1 MLLVAFVV
9 GYIVVTRS
17 LFQVDLEALLSDV
30 SRVLGDWTYALVGVF
45 AFLETGAFV
54 GLVVPG
60 ETVVILGGAVAG
72 QGETSV
78 VLTIAIVWVA
88 AFAGDTVSFFI
99 GRRLGRDFVLRHGPR
114 FRISRERFAQVED
127 HFQRRGGSTIL
138 IGRFIGVVRALAPF
152 VAGSSGMRYGAMCP
166 YSILGTGLW
175 AATFT
180 LLGFYASRSLNEV
193 VEASERALF
202 GFAVVVGAIVV
213 VVLSVRFLRLPEN
226 RARVVASMERRPA
239 VRLLLG
245 FARRLQPQARF
256 LWDRITPG
264 GLGLEF
270 TSLIAALAVGL
281 FVLIGYALVLGDNPA
296 PTSGDQTALDIVNHL
311 QAGWLTELNK
321 IITALGSTIAVLVVA
336 VVAAAFLALRRHWSE
351 LAILVA
357 SMAILL
363 IAVPELKAAI
373 DRPGPP
379 NPLVSASGAAYPSGH
394 AAYSI
399 IYPWLA
405 LTLAIRLRPS
415 IPGAT
420 AILTAGIGIAALVG
434 LSRVYLGVQFLSDV
448 SGGWALGVSVFAFF
462 GALAVLIAR
471 LRQDVSEDA
480 VGSGDPA

>member
-1 MLLVAFVV
+1 
-9 GYIVVTRS
+9 
-17 LFQVDLEALLSDV
+17 
-30 SRVLGDWTYALVGVF
+30 
-45 AFLETGAFV
+45 
-54 GLVVPG
+54 
-60 ETVVILGGAVAG
+60 
-72 QGETSV
+72 
-78 VLTIAIVWVA
+78 
-88 AFAGDTVSFFI
+88 
-99 GRRLGRDFVLRHGPR
+99 
-114 FRISRERFAQVED
+114 
-127 HFQRRGGSTIL
+127 
-138 IGRFIGVVRALAPF
+138 
-152 VAGSSGMRYGAMCP
+152 
-166 YSILGTGLW
+166 
-175 AATFT
+175 
-180 LLGFYASRSLNEV
+180 
-193 VEASERALF
+193 
-202 GFAVVVGAIVV
+202 
-213 VVLSVRFLRLPEN
+213 
-226 RARVVASMERRPA
+226 VASMERRPA